1 MSTKEFIKE
10 QVENFSSSFTPGQF
24 TELSKRENSLIIL
37 EVPSKD
43 YTLTEIARIVESNNV
58 HIMALNVMP
67 ISGGEFLLLSLKL
80 DIDDVTVLLRSFE
93 RFNYNVVYYFM
104 KEGEVTDKQKE
115 RLDELLFYLD
125 MWLNLFRFIGEQWR
139 LDDPYKLEQEVLNQQ
154 FND

>member
-125 MWLNLFRFIGEQWR
+125 M
-139 LDDPYKLEQEVLNQQ
+139 
-154 FND
+154 